1 MKIGIVSD
9 LHGKL
14 PETAVKALQGVDRI
28 ICAGDVV
35 REPLLWEL
43 QTVAPVICVMGNND
57 YGRID
62 APFWASPTIGG
73 VKFLIVHRP
82 EDVGVPAPDVQV
94 VVHGHTHIP
103 RDQQIGKV
111 RYVNPG
117 STTRP
122 RGGSDPSIALMTI
135 ENGAVTDVRFV
146 TV

>member
-14 PETAVKALQGVDRI
+14 PEAAVEALQGVDRI
-28 ICAGDVV
+28 ICAGDVE

-43 QTVAPVICVMGNND
+43 QTIAPVICVMGNND

-62 APFWASPTIGG
+62 APFSASPTIGG

-82 EDVGVPAPDVQV
+82 EDVGRPAPDVQV

-103 RDQQIGKV
+103 RNQRIGNV
-111 RYVNPG
+111 LYVNPG

-122 RGGSDPSIALMTI
+122 RGGSDPSIAIMEI
-135 ENGAVTDVRFV
+135 EDGTVADMRFV
-146 TV
+146 TL

>member
-9 LHGKL
+9 LHGHL
-14 PETAVKALQGVDRI
+14 PETVVSALQGVDRI

-35 REPLLWEL
+35 RAPLLWEL
-43 QTVAPVICVMGNND
+43 QTIAPIICVMGNND
-57 YGRID
+57 YGRIE
-62 APFWASPTIGG
+62 APFSASPTIGG

-103 RDQQIGKV
+103 RNQQIGNV

-117 STTRP
+117 SPTRP
-122 RGGSDPSIALMTI
+122 RGGSDPSIAIMEI
-135 ENGAVTDVRFV
+135 EDGAVVGVRFV